1 VPSLPNVKVP
11 NVPLPS
17 VPAVPGVTNGAG
29 GQSTPPD
36 PQALL
41 DYLLSP

>member
-1 VPSLPNVKVP
+1 VNVP
-11 NVPLPS
+11 NVPLPN
-17 VPAVPGVTNGAG
+17 VQTPAVPGVTNGTG